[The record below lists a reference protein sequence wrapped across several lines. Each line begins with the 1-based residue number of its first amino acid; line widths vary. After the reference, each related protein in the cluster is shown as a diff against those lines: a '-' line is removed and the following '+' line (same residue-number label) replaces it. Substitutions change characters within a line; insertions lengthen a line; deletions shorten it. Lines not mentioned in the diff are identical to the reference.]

1 MTMLVDG
8 KVAVVTGC
16 AGGMGLSIGRTLA
29 EHGAHIVA
37 ADLSA
42 EKVEMALQSLKADG
56 AAKVDGM
63 VVDVASSSS
72 VAAAF
77 DALRKAT
84 RRVDILV
91 NNAGVR
97 EIKMALDLSPEEWD
111 RVIAIN
117 LNGPFYCA
125 RAAALM
131 MREQNVGGS
140 IINIASVAGLTA
152 ISHRPAYTAAKHGLV
167 GLTKNLARDLAPYK
181 IRVNAVAP
189 GLVRTPLT
197 DSYFQDEAFARG
209 LRHAVPF
216 NERGD
221 AQDIAN
227 AVLYLASPLADFVN
241 GVTLPVDGG
250 FLAEKSYAAMDAKHF
265 YSSEGST

>member
-1 MTMLVDG
+1 MTMLLKE

-16 AGGMGLSIGRTLA
+16 AGGMGVAIGRTLS
-29 EHGAHIVA
+29 EHGAHVIA
-37 ADLSA
+37 ADINP
-42 EKVEMALQSLKADG
+42 EKVDAALKALKEGG
-56 AAKVDGM
+56 AAKVDGV
-63 VVDVASSSS
+63 VVDVASSAS
-72 VAAAF
+72 VSAAF
-77 DALRKAT
+77 DALRGKPG
-84 RRVDILV
+84 RVDILV

-97 EIKMALDLSPEEWD
+97 EIKTVLDLSPEEWD

-125 RAAALM
+125 RAAGLM
-131 MREQNVGGS
+131 MRDQGDGGC
-140 IINIASVAGLTA
+140 IINIASVAGLIA
-152 ISHRPAYTAAKHGLV
+152 ISHRPAYSAAKHGLV
-167 GLTKNLARDLAPYK
+167 GLTKNLARDLAPHK

-197 DSYFQDEAFARG
+197 DSYFQDEAFVRG
-209 LRHAVPF
+209 LRHSVPF
-216 NERGD
+216 SERGK

-250 FLAEKSYAAMDAKHF
+250 WLAEKSYAAVDAEHF
-265 YSSEGST
+265 YSSKGST

>member
-1 MTMLVDG
+1 MTMLVKG

-16 AGGMGLSIGRTLA
+16 SGGIGISIGRTLA

-37 ADLSA
+37 ADLSS
-42 EKVEMALQSLKADG
+42 EKVEAALKNLKEAG
-56 AAKVDGM
+56 AAEVEGI
-63 VVDVASSSS
+63 VVDVASSAS

-77 DALRKAT
+77 DVLRKSAG
-84 RRVDILV
+84 RVDILV

-97 EIKMALDLSPEEWD
+97 EIKTALDLSPEEWD

-131 MREQNVGGS
+131 MREQGEGGT

-167 GLTKNLARDLAPYK
+167 GLTKNLARDLAPYN

-197 DSYFQDEAFARG
+197 ESYFQDEAFARG

-216 NERGD
+216 SDRGN

-227 AVLYLASPLADFVN
+227 AVLYLASPLAEFVN
-241 GVTLPVDGG
+241 GITLPVDGG
-250 FLAEKSYAAMDAKHF
+250 WLAEKSYAAADAEHF
-265 YSSEGST
+265 YSSKGST

>member
-1 MTMLVDG
+1 MTMLVNG

-37 ADLSA
+37 ADISA

-63 VVDVASSSS
+63 VIDVASSTS

-77 DALRKAT
+77 EGLRKAT
-84 RRVDILV
+84 GRVDILV

-197 DSYFQDEAFARG
+197 DSYFQDEAFAQG

-216 NERGD
+216 SERGN

-227 AVLYLASPLADFVN
+227 AVLYLASPLAEFVN

-250 FLAEKSYAAMDAKHF
+250 FLAEKSYAAVDAKHF

>member
-1 MTMLVDG
+1 
-8 KVAVVTGC
+8 
-16 AGGMGLSIGRTLA
+16 
-29 EHGAHIVA
+29 
-37 ADLSA
+37 LSA

-56 AAKVDGM
+56 AAQVDGM
-63 VVDVASSSS
+63 VIDVASSTS

-77 DALRKAT
+77 EGLRKAT
-84 RRVDILV
+84 GRVDILV

-117 LNGPFYCA
+117 LSGPFYCA
-125 RAAALM
+125 RAVALM

-216 NERGD
+216 SERGN

-250 FLAEKSYAAMDAKHF
+250 FLAEKSYAAVDAKHF

>member
-1 MTMLVDG
+1 
-8 KVAVVTGC
+8 
-16 AGGMGLSIGRTLA
+16 
-29 EHGAHIVA
+29 
-37 ADLSA
+37 
-42 EKVEMALQSLKADG
+42 
-56 AAKVDGM
+56 
-63 VVDVASSSS
+63 
-72 VAAAF
+72 
-77 DALRKAT
+77 
-84 RRVDILV
+84 
-91 NNAGVR
+91 VR

-111 RVIAIN
+111 RVVAIN

-189 GLVRTPLT
+189 GLVRTHLT
-197 DSYFQDEAFARG
+197 DSYFQDEAFERG

-216 NERGD
+216 SERGN

-250 FLAEKSYAAMDAKHF
+250 FLAEKTYAAVDAKHF